1 MSQVRECTRLLMPE
15 DIGVRKRAAF
25 GIATECF
32 LVSSPL
38 SLRAEYGISECRY
51 AYLLVMAGEDH

>member
-1 MSQVRECTRLLMPE
+1 MSQARECTRLLMPE

-25 GIATECF
+25 GIGMECL
-32 LVSSPL
+32 LVSSPPNP
-38 SLRAEYGISECRY
+38 RAEYSISECCY